1 MTRSRPTNRLSS
13 RPISVDPMIDQSIGN
28 DQPPMFSGSS
38 SPSPSLPANQA
49 PNNHPMKPITI
60 EPRTPPLQLP
70 VIACPMAPQIPTS
83 SNNKRIDSTVI
94 TIPPSRSLS
103 HDLSPEKSRGNKL
116 IPPRYE

>member
-1 MTRSRPTNRLSS
+1 MPTSVE
-13 RPISVDPMIDQSIGN
+13 PIIDQSIGN
-28 DQPPMFSGSS
+28 DHPPTISGSS
-38 SPSPSLPANQA
+38 SPSPSLPASHDPIIQ
-49 PNNHPMKPITI
+49 PMKPITM